1 MEIDWTVLTYAVIGL
16 FALTGFFRGWWKE
29 AITTIFLV
37 ILLFFLQQP
46 AIAESFV
53 AVINNIISLIWKI
66 LPDFITQFLVDTLGL
81 GGGSG
86 AVGGVPQLD
95 PTSGTTWLLILILFL
110 IVAIL
115 ISRPFLRNY
124 GSTGY
129 SVRPM
134 GSILGGLVGGL
145 NGLIIISLVRE
156 YLDGRN
162 LPQVTAT
169 IVEPGAQVGVTSTG
183 AIDVVNVPSL
193 TIMDSYIPWA
203 IMLIGIVVFLAAVKN
218 RVAWRYQDGFS
229 KVGVKEPLGYKKY

>member
-1 MEIDWTVLTYAVIGL
+1 MQIDWTVLTYAIIGL

-29 AITTIFLV
+29 AISTILLV
-37 ILLFFLQQP
+37 VLLFFLQQP
-46 AIAESFV
+46 TIAESFV
-53 AVINNIISLIWKI
+53 AVINNIISMVWQI
-66 LPDFITQFLVDTLGL
+66 LPNSITQFLADTLGL
-81 GGGSG
+81 GVGAS

-95 PTSGTTWLLILILFL
+95 PTSGTTWLLILILFM
-110 IVAIL
+110 VTAIL

-124 GSTGY
+124 GPTGY
-129 SVRPM
+129 SVRPL

-162 LPQVTAT
+162 LPQTAT
-169 IVEPGAQVGVTSTG
+169 TVVAPGAQVGVTSTG
-183 AIDVVNVPSL
+183 AIGVVNVPSI

-229 KVGVKEPLGYKKY
+229 KVGLKEPLGHKKY

>member
-16 FALTGFFRGWWKE
+16 FALNGFFKGWWKE

-46 AIAESFV
+46 TIAESFV
-53 AVINNIISLIWKI
+53 AVINNIISMVWNI
-66 LPDFITQFLVDTLGL
+66 LPDFVTEFLADTLGL
-81 GGGSG
+81 GEGAS

-115 ISRPFLRNY
+115 ISRPFLRDY
-124 GSTGY
+124 GPGGY

-162 LPQVTAT
+162 LPQTAT
-169 IVEPGAQVGVTSTG
+169 TTVEPGAQVGVASAG
-183 AIDVVNVPSL
+183 AIDVVNLPSN

-218 RVAWRYQDGFS
+218 RVDWRYRDGFS
-229 KVGVKEPLGYKKY
+229 KVGVKEPLGYRKY